1 MPPWCALYSLYLSP
15 GVHSTHSTCHLVCT
29 LLTLLVT
36 WCALYSLY
44 LSPGVQVADG
54 VGNLDHALSLARSLA
69 LSLTQS
75 LYLSPGVQVADG
87 VGNLDDA
94 LHAFDGACRT
104 VAPDDDGAFA

>member
-1 MPPWCALYSLYLSP
+1 M
-15 GVHSTHSTCHLVCT
+15 CT

-36 WCALYSLY
+36 WCALY
-44 LSPGVQVADG
+44 
-54 VGNLDHALSLARSLA
+54 
-69 LSLTQS
+69 S